1 MFRIG
6 GGSSKVLPS
15 YTIDLEQV
23 KTQAVTLVISKTNT
37 ITLLLYYNQ
46 APFYFLL
53 FKNFGTET

>member
-23 KTQAVTLVISKTNT
+23 DEHHNI
-37 ITLLLYYNQ
+37 ITLLQ
-46 APFYFLL
+46 PRPFFNFYS
-53 FKNFGTET
+53 FGTETQIGVDLDLKIL